1 MLRTRFTELF
11 EVEHPIVQ
19 GGMQWVGRAEF
30 VASISNAGALG
41 ILTALTQPS
50 PDELARE
57 IDRTRQLTNKPFGVN
72 LTILPTLKPVPYDDY
87 LETIIDSGVKII
99 ETAGRSPGPYMERLK
114 EAGIKVIH
122 KCTSVKHALKA
133 EQLGVDVVSIDGF
146 ECAGH
151 PGENDIP
158 GLVLFP
164 RATEEVR
171 IPVIASGGIA
181 DARGLVAALAL
192 GCEGVNMGSRFLA
205 TREAPI
211 HDSIKQQ
218 ILQAD
223 ENSTKLIFRPLR
235 NTLRIF
241 DNSVAKHILEME
253 AAGKGIDEIGPV
265 ASGQKGRI
273 VFEQGSREAGVWAAG
288 ISIGLVHDVPTVEE
302 LISRMVREASAI
314 INERLPRMTV

>member
-19 GGMQWVGRAEF
+19 GGMQWVGRAEL
-30 VASISNAGALG
+30 VAAVSNAGALG

-50 PDELARE
+50 PDELGRE
-57 IDRTRQLTNKPFGVN
+57 IEKTRRLTNRPFGVN
-72 LTILPTLKPVPYDDY
+72 LTILPTLKPIPYDDY
-87 LETIIDSGVKII
+87 LETIIESGVKII
-99 ETAGRSPGPYMERLK
+99 ETAGRSPGPYMERLRQ
-114 EAGIKVIH
+114 ADIKVIH

-164 RATEEVR
+164 RATEELA

-192 GCEGVNMGSRFLA
+192 GCDGVNMGSRFLA
-205 TREAPI
+205 TKEAPI

-223 ENSTKLIFRPLR
+223 ENSTQLIFRPLR

-241 DNSVAKHILEME
+241 DNTVAKHILEME
-253 AAGKGIDEIGPV
+253 AAGKGIDEIGPL

-273 VFEQGSREAGVWAAG
+273 VFEQGSREAGVWSAG
-288 ISIGLVHDVPTVEE
+288 LSIGLIHDVPTVQE

>member
-30 VASISNAGALG
+30 VASVANAGALG
-41 ILTALTQPS
+41 FLTALTQPS
-50 PDELARE
+50 PDALARE
-57 IDRTRQLTNKPFGVN
+57 IDRTRQLTRKPFGVN

-87 LETIIDSGVKII
+87 LEAIIDSGVKII

-114 EAGIKVIH
+114 QAGIKVIH

-151 PGENDIP
+151 PGESDIP

-241 DNSVAKHILEME
+241 DNSVARHILEME

-302 LISRMVREASAI
+302 LISRMVREAAAI

>member
-11 EVEHPIVQ
+11 GVEHPIVQ

-87 LETIIDSGVKII
+87 LKAIIDSGVKII

-114 EAGIKVIH
+114 QAGIKVIH

-205 TREAPI
+205 TKEAPI

-223 ENSTKLIFRPLR
+223 ENATKLIFRPLR

-241 DNSVAKHILEME
+241 DNSVARHILEME
-253 AAGKGIDEIGPV
+253 AAGKGIDEIGLV

-314 INERLPRMTV
+314 IKERLPRMTV

>member
-30 VASISNAGALG
+30 VASVANAGALG
-41 ILTALTQPS
+41 FLTALTQPS
-50 PDELARE
+50 PDALARE
-57 IDRTRQLTNKPFGVN
+57 IDRTRQLTSKPFGVN

-87 LETIIDSGVKII
+87 LEAIIDSGVKII

-114 EAGIKVIH
+114 QAGIKVIH

-151 PGENDIP
+151 PGESDIP

-241 DNSVAKHILEME
+241 DNSVARHILEME

-302 LISRMVREASAI
+302 LISRMVREAAAI

>member
-50 PDELARE
+50 PDALARE

-114 EAGIKVIH
+114 QAGIKVIH

-164 RATEEVR
+164 RATEEVK

-223 ENSTKLIFRPLR
+223 ENATKLIFRPLR

-241 DNSVAKHILEME
+241 DNSVARHILEME

-314 INERLPRMTV
+314 IKERLPRMTV